1 MTLIL
6 FSHLESGKKN
16 NTASQ
21 KSCEDEIGQKLSSM
35 LRKLCMCV
43 FVCVCEVNNL
53 ATGQQQNESIHPM
66 HWTYTI

>member
-1 MTLIL
+1 
-6 FSHLESGKKN
+6 
-16 NTASQ
+16 
-21 KSCEDEIGQKLSSM
+21 M

-53 ATGQQQNESIHPM
+53 VTGQQQNESIHPI